1 MKIQLRPLRR
11 LRSLTLSAIS
21 CTLFPSA
28 RVIGARSLC
37 DFLQVKVR
45 LSTQPTLL
53 RSRVGGELG
62 HFSKNSKTNFAVS
75 SGFSTWALWPALGMI
90 RNSPL
95 LGISFA

>member
-1 MKIQLRPLRR
+1 MIIQFRPLTR

-45 LSTQPTLL
+45 LSTQPTSLWAGL
-53 RSRVGGELG
+53 AGGLD
-62 HFSKNSKTNFAVS
+62 HFSKNSQTNFAVS
-75 SGFSTWALWPALGMI
+75 SGFSTWALWPAPGMI